1 MLLTKSRIP
10 IVAAGIILLFSF
22 VLFFVV
28 DRASADPADGPIP
41 GGFFGNDATATT
53 GWDWSGSGQT
63 GKIDIFL
70 GADLAGDVFEIEV
83 FVKPD
88 TGTVAVLQHKDDPV
102 HVQQMG
108 GFGPFPTD
116 QLLSFGF
123 SSTEPLDKA
132 APTDVGIHLMGRD
145 VDGNAIRVL
154 TLAAPINLGLLVPVA
169 PPPPVA
175 QPTATPVQTT
185 DVPASQITAVTAPSG
200 GVSAVVQP
208 STAATVSAPDGSV
221 TAAIPAV
228 ANATTFQLVYNP
240 TPASVP
246 AAAARQKII
255 RAFELNTFNTAGS
268 KVSLTLLR
276 PATITVKYTSAD
288 VTAAPDNNPINL
300 KIGRYDEANQA
311 WTPLN
316 TTVDLAAQTLSA
328 KSSGFS
334 LFGIVGVEPAPQVAP
349 PSAGTPT
356 ATPRA
361 PVTGDVTPGSGMLL
375 ALILAG
381 FLLIAAGGA
390 YLTQTRRA
398 GN

>member
-10 IVAAGIILLFSF
+10 IVATGIILLFG
-22 VLFFVV
+22 FFAFIIT

-70 GADLAGDVFEIEV
+70 GAGLAGNVFEIEV
-83 FVKPD
+83 FVEPD
-88 TGTVAVLQHKDDPV
+88 TSTTAIMQDKNDPM

-108 GFGPFPTD
+108 GFGPFPTE
-116 QLLSFGF
+116 QLLNFGF
-123 SSTEPLDKA
+123 STTIELDKA
-132 APTDVGIHLMGRD
+132 GPTNVGLHLMGQD
-145 VDGNAIRVL
+145 VNGNPIRVL
-154 TLAAPINLGLLVPVA
+154 TLSAPINLGLLVPPA
-169 PPPPVA
+169 PPPPPP
-175 QPTATPVQTT
+175 QPAATPVATT
-185 DVPASQITAVTAPSG
+185 EVPTSQITAVTAPTG
-200 GVSAVVQP
+200 GVSAIVQP
-208 STAATVSAPDGSV
+208 SAAATVTAPDGSV
-221 TAAIPAV
+221 TAAVPAV

-246 AAAARQKII
+246 AAATGKKVI
-255 RAFELNTFNTAGS
+255 RAFELNTFNTAGI

-276 PATITVKYTSAD
+276 PATITVRYTSAD
-288 VTAAPDNNPINL
+288 VVAAPDNNPINL

-328 KSSGFS
+328 KSSRFS
-334 LFGIVGVEPAPQVAP
+334 LFGVVGVEPPPQVAP

-361 PVTGDVTPGSGMLL
+361 PVTGDVSPGSGMLL

-390 YLTQTRRA
+390 YLTQARRA